1 MKVLHL
7 LSDWKWTGSSE
18 PVVSLCEALAVEGLD
33 VTIAYRKT
41 PAHRDN
47 ENSVGNEVKK
57 RGIPYFEGFR
67 LNRYFSL
74 RDWLYDIINI
84 KRYVENEGVD
94 IVHTNLSHDHFL
106 ALLSLQFCKKRPLII
121 RTDHKR
127 DGIPKAPF
135 MKWALFKTDFLMA
148 YSRKIIDHDIRTFR
162 YPGERTCIIPPGVK
176 LFNGELENIRHIFP
190 IDDSDTIIGVVGR
203 LKKERGYDTIFKAFK
218 LVRDRMG
225 KVKLLVLGRG
235 SPQDESIVHTS
246 IADLGIGNDVIL
258 AGYRPGDYF
267 SIISAFD
274 IFVMMR
280 AGTDGTA
287 RALREVMSMGVPP
300 VVSDLGMLPELVDDG
315 INGFVV
321 KPQEDVLAEKI
332 IELLLDKEKRQIF
345 GKNAK
350 ETAQSK
356 WSYKN
361 QAVTLMNLYK
371 KLLKHPRRKLRGI

>member
-18 PVVSLCEALAVEGLD
+18 PVASLCEALAAEDVD

-41 PAHRDN
+41 PAHRVN
-47 ENSVGNEVKK
+47 VNSVEKEVKK
-57 RGIPYFEGFR
+57 RGVPYFEGFR

-94 IVHTNLSHDHFL
+94 IVHTNLPHDHFI

-127 DGIPKAPF
+127 DGISKAPF
-135 MKWALFKTDFLMA
+135 MKWALFKTDGLVA
-148 YSRKIIDHDIRTFR
+148 YSRKIIEHDITTFG
-162 YPGERTCIIPPGVK
+162 YPVEKTCIIPSGIK
-176 LFNGELENIRHIFP
+176 RFEGEIEDKRHELH
-190 IDDSDTIIGVVGR
+190 IDDNDKVIGVVGR
-203 LKKERGYDTIFKAFK
+203 LKKERGYDTIFRAFK
-218 LVRDRMG
+218 RVRDRIVN
-225 KVKLLVLGRG
+225 VKLLVLGRG
-235 SPQDESIVHTS
+235 SPQDESIVHNL
-246 IADLGIGNDVIL
+246 IEDLGIGNDVIL
-258 AGYRPGDYF
+258 AGYRSDDYF
-267 SIISAFD
+267 SMISSFD
-274 IFVMMR
+274 VFVMMR

-287 RALREVMSMGVPP
+287 RALREVMSIGVPS

-321 KPQEDVLAEKI
+321 KPQEHILAENI
-332 IELLLDKEKRQIF
+332 IELLSDEKKRQIF
-345 GKNAK
+345 GKDAK

-356 WSYKN
+356 WNYKN
-361 QAVTLMNLYK
+361 QAVTMMNFYK
-371 KLLKHPRRKLRGI
+371 ELLNPIR

>member
-18 PVVSLCEALAVEGLD
+18 PVVSLCEALAAEGLD

-47 ENSVGNEVKK
+47 VNSVENEVKK

-127 DGIPKAPF
+127 DGIPTAPF
-135 MKWALFKTDFLMA
+135 MKWALLKTDFLMA
-148 YSRKIIDHDIRTFR
+148 YSRKIIDHDIRTFG
-162 YPGERTCIIPPGVK
+162 YPVEKTCIIPPGVN
-176 LFNGELENIRHIFP
+176 LFEGKIEDKRHDFL
-190 IDDSDTIIGVVGR
+190 IDDNDKIIGVVGR

-218 LVRDRMG
+218 RVKDKIG
-225 KVKLLVLGRG
+225 NVKLLVLGRG

-246 IADLGIGNDVIL
+246 IVDLGIGNDVIL
-258 AGYRPGDYF
+258 AGYRPDDYF
-267 SIISAFD
+267 SIISVFD

-300 VVSDLGMLPELVDDG
+300 VVSDLGMLSELVDDG

-332 IELLLDKEKRQIF
+332 VDLLLDKEKRQIF

-361 QAVTLMNLYK
+361 QAVILMNIYK
-371 KLLKHPRRKLRGI
+371 EFLNPIR

>member
-18 PVVSLCEALAVEGLD
+18 PVVSLCEALAAAGLD

-47 ENSVGNEVKK
+47 VNSVENEVKK
-57 RGIPYFEGFR
+57 RGIPYFDGFR

-94 IVHTNLSHDHFL
+94 IVHTNLAHDHFL
-106 ALLSLQFCKKRPLII
+106 ALLSLQFCKKRPLLI

-127 DGIPKAPF
+127 DGIPKTPF
-135 MKWALFKTDFLMA
+135 MKWALLKTDILMA
-148 YSRKIIDHDIRTFR
+148 YSRKIIDHDIRTFG
-162 YPGERTCIIPPGVK
+162 YPVEKTCIIPPGVK
-176 LFNGELENIRHIFP
+176 PFKGEIEDKRHDFP
-190 IDDSDTIIGVVGR
+190 IDDTDKIIGVVGR
-203 LKKERGYDTIFKAFK
+203 LKKERGYDTIFRAFK
-218 LVRDRMG
+218 RVKDQIG
-225 KVKLLVLGRG
+225 NVKLLVLGRG
-235 SPQDESIVHTS
+235 SPQDELIVHDS
-246 IADLGIGNDVIL
+246 IAGLGIGNDVIL
-258 AGYRPGDYF
+258 AGYRPDDYF
-267 SIISAFD
+267 SMISAFD
-274 IFVMMR
+274 VFVMMR

-300 VVSDLGMLPELVDDG
+300 VVSDLGMLSELVDDG

-321 KPQEDVLAEKI
+321 KLQEDVLAEKI
-332 IELLLDKEKRQIF
+332 IELLLDKEKRQTF

-350 ETAQSK
+350 ETAQNK

-361 QAVTLMNLYK
+361 QALILMNSYK
-371 KLLKHPRRKLRGI
+371 EFLNPIR

>member
-18 PVVSLCEALAVEGLD
+18 PVVSLCEALAAEGVD
-33 VTIAYRKT
+33 VTIAYRKK

-47 ENSVGNEVKK
+47 VNSVGNEVKN

-74 RDWLYDIINI
+74 RDSLYDIINI
-84 KRYVENEGVD
+84 KHYVENEGVD
-94 IVHTNLSHDHFL
+94 IVHTNLPHDHFL

-135 MKWALFKTDFLMA
+135 MKWALFRTDSLVA
-148 YSRKIIDHDIRTFR
+148 YSRKITDHDIKTFG
-162 YPGERTCIIPPGVK
+162 YPVEKTCIIPPGVN
-176 LFNGELENIRHIFP
+176 LFEGK
-190 IDDSDTIIGVVGR
+190 IDDKRHDLHIDDNDKIIGVVGR

-218 LVRDRMG
+218 LVRDRIMN
-225 KVKLLVLGRG
+225 VKLLVLGRG
-235 SPQDESIVHTS
+235 SPQDESIVHNS
-246 IADLGIGNDVIL
+246 IEDLGIENDVIL
-258 AGYRPGDYF
+258 AGYRSDDYF
-267 SIISAFD
+267 SMISAFD
-274 IFVMMR
+274 VFVMMR

-321 KPQEDVLAEKI
+321 KPQEHILAENI
-332 IELLLDKEKRQIF
+332 IELLLDEEKRQTF

-361 QAVTLMNLYK
+361 QAVTMMNFYK
-371 KLLKHPRRKLRGI
+371 ELLNPIR

>member
-18 PVVSLCEALAVEGLD
+18 PVVSLCEALAAEGVD

-41 PAHRDN
+41 PAHRDR
-47 ENSVGNEVKK
+47 ENTVEKEVKQ
-57 RGIPYFEGFR
+57 RGIQHFEGFR

-74 RDWLYDIINI
+74 KDWLYDIIYI

-94 IVHTNLSHDHFL
+94 IVHTNLAHDHFL

-127 DGIPKAPF
+127 DGIPAAPF
-135 MKWALFKTDFLMA
+135 MKWALSQTDSLVA

-162 YPGERTCIIPPGVK
+162 YPVEKTCIIPPGVK
-176 LFNGELENIRHIFP
+176 LFEGEIEDKRHVFHMN
-190 IDDSDTIIGVVGR
+190 DRIIGVVGR
-203 LKKERGYDTIFKAFK
+203 LKKERGYDIIFKAFK
-218 LVRDRMG
+218 QVKGRIDN
-225 KVKLLVLGRG
+225 VKLLVLGRG
-235 SPQDESIVHTS
+235 SPQDELIVHNS
-246 IADLGIGNDVIL
+246 IADLGIENDVIL
-258 AGYRPGDYF
+258 SGYRSDDYF
-267 SIISAFD
+267 SMISAFD
-274 IFVMMR
+274 VFVMMR

-321 KPQEDVLAEKI
+321 KPQENVLAEKI
-332 IELLLDKEKRQIF
+332 IELLLDEEKRQTF

-361 QAVTLMNLYK
+361 QALTLMNFYK
-371 KLLKHPRRKLRGI
+371 ELLDPIR